1 MSVFP
6 VVLVTVMGLLG
17 VQILVVAL
25 GGKLVRRLDAL
36 QEVCVSVIA
45 VCRPWILLARR
56 SRALKTGS
64 KASRSQD
71 VGESG

>member
-25 GGKLVRRLDAL
+25 GGQIGK
-36 QEVCVSVIA
+36 EIGCIA
-45 VCRPWILLARR
+45 
-56 SRALKTGS
+56 G
-64 KASRSQD
+64 
-71 VGESG
+71 G